1 MLRKS
6 GKKDPQQMKAPKLFS
21 AQVMQDMEKPA
32 LGVSFCSPDDK
43 ILRELEQIITSRGG
57 TIKWP
62 GDGPADFLV
71 TKRATP
77 KRRAIAEKGHMAT
90 ITPAKL
96 AKIIDDRAAL
106 KRAKLKGIKALSPNS
121 PFKNGRAQKPT

>member
-1 MLRKS
+1 
-6 GKKDPQQMKAPKLFS
+6 MKAPTLLS
-21 AQVMQDMEKPA
+21 DQAMQDMEKPA
-32 LGVSFCSPDDK
+32 LGFSFRLAVDK
-43 ILRELEQIITSRGG
+43 IQRKWEQIITERGG
-57 TIKWP
+57 TIIWQ
-62 GDGPADFLV
+62 GDEPADFLV

-106 KRAKLKGIKALSPNS
+106 KKAKLKGMK
-121 PFKNGRAQKPT
+121 

>member
-1 MLRKS
+1 MKS
-6 GKKDPQQMKAPKLFS
+6 PTLFGDQ
-21 AQVMQDMEKPA
+21 AMQDMEKPA
-32 LGVSFCSPDDK
+32 LGFSFRIAGYK
-43 ILRELEQIITSRGG
+43 LQREWEQFITERGG
-57 TIKWP
+57 TIIGP

-71 TKRATP
+71 TKRATH

-106 KRAKLKGIKALSPNS
+106 KRAKLKGMKALSHNS
-121 PFKNGRAQKPT
+121 SFKNGRVQKST

>member
-1 MLRKS
+1 MPRKS
-6 GKKDPQQMKAPKLFS
+6 GEKDSQQMKVPTLLSDQA
-21 AQVMQDMEKPA
+21 MQDMEKPA
-32 LGVSFCSPDDK
+32 LGLSFCSPDYN
-43 ILRELEQIITSRGG
+43 ILREWEQSITERGG

-96 AKIIDDRAAL
+96 AKIIDDPAAL
-106 KRAKLKGIKALSPNS
+106 KRAKLKGMKALSPNS
-121 PFKNGRAQKPT
+121 PLKNGRVQKPT